1 MLAALGRSELTVKE
15 YSYDIICFAR
25 FYMQD
30 HGLVP
35 ADTPFEEI
43 DVSHVGIDML
53 NKVTTDDLLAFIIW
67 LSRNRKQSN
76 AARARHVASLR
87 SFFKY
92 LYNKKHLID
101 QNPAYDLE
109 SPKIGKRLP
118 KYLTLD
124 QSRELLETE
133 GYPVD
138 DYPNTNVET
147 VDDVCWITFTEKDRT
162 LRCDLSVDGNALY
175 LYNSEYDQ
183 RRGSTVDHP
192 FVKPDELMQATQ
204 KMKNFLRKNHPA
216 LLDRVDRLAME
227 RLIIQGNN
235 RYLDFSDGEWQGLN
249 FVIRTSPTLRIEYFH
264 APV

>member
-1 MLAALGRSELTVKE
+1 MRNLKPVA
-15 YSYDIICFAR
+15 F
-25 FYMQD
+25 
-30 HGLVP
+30 
-35 ADTPFEEI
+35 
-43 DVSHVGIDML
+43 
-53 NKVTTDDLLAFIIW
+53 LLAIVLCAVFASAAFAEGIW
-67 LSRNRKQSN
+67 TEEL
-76 AARARHVASLR
+76 LDG
-87 SFFKY
+87 
-92 LYNKKHLID
+92 LYAK
-101 QNPAYDLE
+101 
-109 SPKIGKRLP
+109 G
-118 KYLTLD
+118 
-124 QSRELLETE
+124 RELLEAE
-133 GYPVD
+133 GYSPD
-138 DYPNTNVET
+138 SYPGANVET

-227 RLIIQGNN
+227 RLIIQGSN